1 MGVGWIDN
9 IYNNTGSDWF
19 LRSVDSSH
27 NGAIQPDG
35 GSQFTLDDGNF
46 HTLSSNRHFHANW
59 CGIPWYYQGSHFK
72 AFSMNQADSVQ
83 FYTSQ
88 VDGNNWIY
96 YLDGHTGHILARQQA
111 PKVDFHCNLRFED
124 SGPAIDIVNDDG
136 STQEVLAQL
145 YTELKAWAT
154 IAASVLGSVLKAKSG
169 ASTGAGVAAG

>member
-1 MGVGWIDN
+1 
-9 IYNNTGSDWF
+9 
-19 LRSVDSSH
+19 
-27 NGAIQPDG
+27 
-35 GSQFTLDDGNF
+35 
-46 HTLSSNRHFHANW
+46 
-59 CGIPWYYQGSHFK
+59 
-72 AFSMNQADSVQ
+72 MNQTDNVQ

-96 YLDGHTGHILARQQA
+96 YLDGLTGHILARQQA

-154 IAASVLGSVLKAKSG
+154 IAASVLGGMLKSKSG
-169 ASTGAGVAAG
+169 AGAGVRPPADSGRPAGRRRRDAGCPPRPIRVSS